1 MTTCDH
7 FLPNRAWAIFGLE
20 DARCEV
26 SMHKVSVLA
35 MDGFV
40 PFDLSV
46 PCEVFGRASAAGGV
60 ASYSV
65 RVCSEATE
73 VRSRNFT
80 LRTDWG
86 LEELASADTILVPG
100 VEDPTAPISSAVLE
114 ALQSAWERGARL
126 ASICSGAFVLAA
138 TGLLDGRR
146 ATTHWICADEL
157 ARRYPRIQ
165 VDPNVLFVDEGRLIT
180 SAGASAGVDMC
191 LHLLRRDHG
200 QAVAA
205 DAARLAVAPLV
216 RDGGQSQF
224 IRHEPPKSAVS
235 LASLLEWMSAN
246 LDRTLTVRTLAD
258 QARMSPRT
266 LARRFQEQTGT
277 TPLQWL
283 LKMRIRRAQELLE
296 TSEASI
302 DRIAKA
308 VGFESAVA
316 FRSRFR
322 KVAGISPTA
331 YRHRFSGR
339 ES

>member
-1 MTTCDH
+1 M
-7 FLPNRAWAIFGLE
+7 FALE
-20 DARCEV
+20 NARSEV
-26 SMHKVSVLA
+26 VMHKVSVLA

-46 PCEVFGRASAAGGV
+46 PCEVFGRASGAAGV

-80 LRTDWG
+80 LQTEWG
-86 LEELASADTILVPG
+86 LEELASADTVLVPG
-100 VEDPTAPISSAVLE
+100 VEDPTAPVSPAVLG

-146 ATTHWICADEL
+146 ATTHWICADEF

-191 LHLLRRDHG
+191 LHLLRRDYG

-224 IRHEPPKSAVS
+224 IRHEPPKSAAS
-235 LASLLEWMSAN
+235 LASLLDWMSAN
-246 LDRTLTVRTLAD
+246 LDRTLTVRSLAD
-258 QARMSPRT
+258 RARMSPRT

-296 TSEASI
+296 TSVASV
-302 DRIAKA
+302 DQIASS
-308 VGFESAVA
+308 VGFESAVT

-331 YRHRFSGR
+331 YRHRFGAR
-339 ES
+339 EH

>member
-1 MTTCDH
+1 
-7 FLPNRAWAIFGLE
+7 
-20 DARCEV
+20 
-26 SMHKVSVLA
+26 MHRVSVLA

-46 PCEVFGRASAAGGV
+46 PCEVFGRASAASGV
-60 ASYSV
+60 AGYSV
-65 RVCSEATE
+65 RVCGEGTE
-73 VRSRNFT
+73 VRSKNFT
-80 LRTDWG
+80 LQTEWG
-86 LEELASADTILVPG
+86 LKELASADTILVPG
-100 VEDPTAPISSAVLE
+100 LEDPTAPISSAVLE

-146 ATTHWICADEL
+146 ATTHWICAGEL

-180 SAGASAGVDMC
+180 SAGAAAGMDMC

-205 DAARLAVAPLV
+205 DAACLAVAPLV

-224 IRHEPPKSAVS
+224 IRHEPPKSA
-235 LASLLEWMSAN
+235 ASLTSLLDWMSAN
-246 LDRTLTVRTLAD
+246 LDRTITVQTLAD
-258 QARMSPRT
+258 RARMSPRT

-296 TSEASI
+296 TREASI
-302 DRIAKA
+302 DRIASS
-308 VGFESAVA
+308 VGFESAVT

-322 KVAGISPTA
+322 KLTGISPTA
-331 YRHRFSGR
+331 YRHRFSVWDA
-339 ES
+339 

>member
-1 MTTCDH
+1 
-7 FLPNRAWAIFGLE
+7 
-20 DARCEV
+20 
-26 SMHKVSVLA
+26 MHKISVLA

-46 PCEVFGRASAAGGV
+46 PCEMFGRASGV
-60 ASYSV
+60 AGVADYNV
-65 RVCSEATE
+65 RVCSEETE
-73 VRSRNFT
+73 VRSKNFT
-80 LRTDWG
+80 LQTEWG
-86 LEELASADTILVPG
+86 LEELASADTIMVPG
-100 VEDPTAPISSAVLE
+100 LEDPTAPVSPAVLG
-114 ALQSAWERGARL
+114 ALQSAWARGARL

-146 ATTHWICADEL
+146 ATTHWICANEL
-157 ARRYPRIQ
+157 ARRYPRIH

-180 SAGASAGVDMC
+180 SAGASAGIDMC

-200 QAVAA
+200 HAVAA

-224 IRHEPPKSAVS
+224 IRHEPPKSTAS

-246 LDRTLTVRTLAD
+246 LDRMLTVRMLAD

-266 LARRFQEQTGT
+266 LARRFHEQTGT

-302 DRIAKA
+302 DRIAGS
-308 VGFESAVA
+308 VGFECAVT

-331 YRHRFSGR
+331 YRHRFSAQKG
-339 ES
+339 

>member
-1 MTTCDH
+1 
-7 FLPNRAWAIFGLE
+7 
-20 DARCEV
+20 
-26 SMHKVSVLA
+26 MHKVSVLA

-46 PCEVFGRASAAGGV
+46 PCEVFGRASGAAGT

-65 RVCSEATE
+65 RVCGEAAE
-73 VRSRNFT
+73 VRSKNFT
-80 LRTDWG
+80 LRTEWG
-86 LEELASADTILVPG
+86 LEELASADTILIPG
-100 VEDPTAPISSAVLE
+100 LEDPTAPILSAVLR

-126 ASICSGAFVLAA
+126 ASVCTGAFVLAA

-146 ATTHWICADEL
+146 ATTHWICANEL

-200 QAVAA
+200 QAAA
-205 DAARLAVAPLV
+205 AAAARLAVAPLV

-224 IRHEPPKSAVS
+224 IRHEPPKSAAS
-235 LASLLEWMSAN
+235 LASLLDWMSAN
-246 LDRTLTVRTLAD
+246 LDRALTVRTLAD

-283 LKMRIRRAQELLE
+283 VKMRIRRAQELLE

-302 DRIAKA
+302 DQIAGS
-308 VGFESAVA
+308 VGFESAVT

-322 KVAGISPTA
+322 QVTSISPTA
-331 YRHRFSGR
+331 YRHRFSA
-339 ES
+339 

>member
-1 MTTCDH
+1 
-7 FLPNRAWAIFGLE
+7 
-20 DARCEV
+20 
-26 SMHKVSVLA
+26 MHKVSVLA

-46 PCEVFGRASAAGGV
+46 PCEVFGRASGV

-80 LRTDWG
+80 LQTEWG
-86 LEELASADTILVPG
+86 LEELVSADTVLVPG
-100 VEDPTAPISSAVLE
+100 VEDPTAPVSPAVLG
-114 ALQSAWERGARL
+114 ALRSAWERGARL

-146 ATTHWICADEL
+146 ATTHWICADEF

-224 IRHEPPKSAVS
+224 IRHEPPKSA
-235 LASLLEWMSAN
+235 ASLTTLLDWMSAN
-246 LDRTLTVRTLAD
+246 LDRALTVRMLAD

-266 LARRFQEQTGT
+266 LARRFEEQTGT

-296 TSEASI
+296 TSEASV
-302 DRIAKA
+302 DQIASS
-308 VGFESAVA
+308 VGFESAVT

-331 YRHRFSGR
+331 YRQRFGAR
-339 ES
+339 ER